1 MLLNDRLSGG
11 LNQIGLPVTAR
22 QSEQLDS
29 YLYLIQKWNQTY
41 NLVAD
46 CRTEPL
52 LIRHLFDCLSAL
64 PLASISPD
72 AHVLDVGCGDG
83 MLMELLAKEKNV
95 NIRGIEISKI
105 KVQNCIAKG
114 LTIIEGNAENDLRQF
129 PDKSFDYVILSQT
142 LQAFL
147 KPEKVINELLR
158 IGKQAIVTIPN
169 FGYWKIRL
177 HLLLKGTM
185 PVTKTLPDEWYNT
198 PNIHLCTIKDFVHFS
213 KNKNFKLSKSI
224 ALKDNQQSFIS
235 NYNLKLK
242 NLSSNLGIF
251 LIER

>member
-1 MLLNDRLSGG
+1 MKPEFKIISD
-11 LNQIGLPVTAR
+11 
-22 QSEQLDS
+22 
-29 YLYLIQKWNQTY
+29 LIDEN
-41 NLVAD
+41 
-46 CRTEPL
+46 
-52 LIRHLFDCLSAL
+52 S
-64 PLASISPD
+64 
-72 AHVLDVGCGDG
+72 HVLDVGCGDG
-83 MLMELLAKEKNV
+83 ILMEFLIKEKKV
-95 NIRGIEISKI
+95 NIRGIEISKT

-114 LTIIEGNAENDLRQF
+114 LTIIEGNAEEDLKQF

-147 KPEKVINELLR
+147 NPEKVINELLR

-198 PNIHLCTIKDFVHFS
+198 PNIHLCTIKDFVFFS
-213 KNKNFKLSKSI
+213 KTKSFKLSKSI
-224 ALKDNQQSFIS
+224 ALRNNQHSDIENS
-235 NYNLKLK
+235 NLNLK